1 MARPN
6 KQGLDYFPL
15 DVGVFEDE
23 KMLAISG
30 EFAVKGEIIVLRL
43 LCEIYRNGYFV
54 EFSELL
60 KNKLAKLGGLSGGL
74 VEEVVKQLV
83 KYGFF
88 DGSLFSEYN
97 ILTSKN
103 IQKTYL
109 EATKR
114 RKEIDISQFW
124 LLNGVNANINNTSSG
139 VNVNINPQSKVKES
153 KVNVLLEKEPKIHI
167 CDLDDFSKDENP
179 IPDLKTEKELSKKVA
194 AKKVFN
200 FSQAMIDA
208 GFDPE
213 LSTEW
218 LKIRKAKKAVNSEL
232 AFKNFL
238 REVEKSGRSL
248 NEVLTLVV
256 QKQWKGFEAS
266 WLHNEQFTNVQRTIS
281 NEQRAINNNPGP
293 RIGRTTLSEIKRGAT
308 GWE

>member
-60 KNKLAKLGGLSGGL
+60 KNKLARLGGLSGGL
-74 VEEVVKQLV
+74 IEEVVKQLV

-139 VNVNINPQSKVKES
+139 VNVNINLNSLNIWQELKS
-153 KVNVLLEKEPKIHI
+153 IH
-167 CDLDDFSKDENP
+167 
-179 IPDLKTEKELSKKVA
+179 
-194 AKKVFN
+194 FN
-200 FSQAMIDA
+200 F
-208 GFDPE
+208 
-213 LSTEW
+213 T
-218 LKIRKAKKAVNSEL
+218 K
-232 AFKNFL
+232 
-238 REVEKSGRSL
+238 
-248 NEVLTLVV
+248 
-256 QKQWKGFEAS
+256 
-266 WLHNEQFTNVQRTIS
+266 
-281 NEQRAINNNPGP
+281 
-293 RIGRTTLSEIKRGAT
+293 
-308 GWE
+308 